1 LRVSYV
7 EPHRT
12 FGSWTAGPGIGEEP
26 GSNPASA
33 VDLLRSHGRCV
44 PSGAREPQG
53 AWKNPDMPETESGAL
68 DRGREAF
75 ERRAWGAAFEELRSC
90 DANGSLLPEDLER
103 WGEAARWSRHFD
115 QMLDIFERAAAAYES
130 AGERRSAARVAVKLT
145 LEHHARRGDALA
157 AGWLA
162 RARRLLEGEPACRE
176 RGLVLMCMAQ
186 GTFFVGNGPAAL
198 QMSQEMV
205 ELGRELEDRDVEAL
219 GRLTLGHARLLG
231 GEVTEGTALIDE
243 AMAAALG
250 GELDLWTTGQ
260 IFCSTIFA
268 CRNRGDWG
276 RAGDW
281 SVASLRWCERQS
293 LSGFP
298 GLCRFHRAEVMR
310 FRGELDWAER
320 DAGDAVEELLVAAP
334 RWAAWGLHELGEIRR
349 RRGDLKGA
357 VAAFRHS
364 AELGFDPQPGHA
376 LLRLDEG
383 KPTVARRA
391 ILQALAD
398 ENGMVREGRWLLLP
412 AAVEIGI
419 AADDAELARSA
430 LKELRELAESL
441 DTTAVRAAA
450 MVASGRVALLESRT
464 EDAIRDLRR
473 GVRLWSE
480 IDVPYEAAQAR
491 ELLAGAYGDLGDQ
504 DGAELEL
511 TAARASFERIG
522 AERAADRVARLLS
535 RASTE
540 PRTAVRTFMFT
551 DIVDSTRL
559 VEMLGDEQWESLL
572 TWHDRTL
579 RQCFDARAGEEVKHE
594 GDGFFVAFAEPD
606 NALKC
611 ACSIQ
616 RSLRDHRRDHGFAPR
631 VRIGIH
637 AAEATDRG
645 GDYGG
650 HGVHTTA
657 RIAAA
662 AGAGEII
669 ASREALDAA
678 SDAFRAYDER
688 ALELKGFAEP
698 VTVATV
704 DWSDG

>member
-1 LRVSYV
+1 
-7 EPHRT
+7 
-12 FGSWTAGPGIGEEP
+12 
-26 GSNPASA
+26 
-33 VDLLRSHGRCV
+33 
-44 PSGAREPQG
+44 
-53 AWKNPDMPETESGAL
+53 MPETDSGGL
-68 DRGREAF
+68 ERGREAF
-75 ERRAWGAAFEELRSC
+75 ERRAWEAAFAELRSC
-90 DANGSLLPEDLER
+90 DSDGSLPSEDLER
-103 WGEAARWSRHFD
+103 LGEAARWSRHFNE
-115 QMLDIFERAAAAYES
+115 MLGIFERVAAKYES
-130 AGERRSAARVAVKLT
+130 AGDRRAAARVAVKLT
-145 LEHHARRGDALA
+145 LEYHARRDDALA

-176 RGLVLMCMAQ
+176 RGLLLMCMAQ
-186 GTFFVGNGPAAL
+186 GMFFAGNGAAAL

-205 ELGRELEDRDVEAL
+205 ELGRGLGDRDVEAL
-219 GRLTLGHARLLG
+219 GRLALGHAYLIG
-231 GEVTEGTALIDE
+231 GEVKAGTALIDE

-250 GELDLWTTGQ
+250 GELELWTTGQ

-276 RAGDW
+276 RAGEW

-310 FRGELDWAER
+310 FRGELDRAER
-320 DAGDAVEELLVAAP
+320 DASEAVEELLEAAP

-357 VAAFRHS
+357 VESFRHS
-364 AELGFDPQPGHA
+364 AELGFDPQPGLA

-391 ILQALAD
+391 ILEALED
-398 ENGMVREGRWLLLP
+398 ENGMAREGRWLVLP
-412 AAVEIGI
+412 AAVEIATAVG
-419 AADDAELARSA
+419 DAELARSA
-430 LKELRELAESL
+430 LEELQELAESL

-450 MVASGRVALLESRT
+450 IVASGRVALLESRT
-464 EDAIRDLRR
+464 DDAVRDLRR
-473 GVRLWSE
+473 GVRMWSE

-491 ELLAGAYGDLGDQ
+491 ELLAGAYGALGDH
-504 DGAELEL
+504 DAGDLEL
-511 TAARASFERIG
+511 TVARASFEHIG
-522 AERAADRVARLLS
+522 AERAAHRVARLLS
-535 RASTE
+535 RANTD

-579 RQCFDARAGEEVKHE
+579 RQCFEARAGEEVKHE

-606 NALKC
+606 NALEC

-637 AAEATDRG
+637 ATEATDRG

-650 HGVHTTA
+650 HGVHATA

-669 ASREALDAA
+669 ASRQTLEAAGVG
-678 SDAFRAYDER
+678 FRAIDER
-688 ALELKGFAEP
+688 PLELKGLAEP
-698 VTVATV
+698 FTVATI
-704 DWSDG
+704 DWSGD

>member
-1 LRVSYV
+1 
-7 EPHRT
+7 
-12 FGSWTAGPGIGEEP
+12 
-26 GSNPASA
+26 
-33 VDLLRSHGRCV
+33 
-44 PSGAREPQG
+44 
-53 AWKNPDMPETESGAL
+53 MPETESGAL
-68 DRGREAF
+68 ERGRVAF
-75 ERRAWGAAFEELRSC
+75 EGRDWGTAFEELRSC
-90 DANGSLLPEDLER
+90 DAGGSLPPEELER

-115 QMLDIFERAAAAYES
+115 EMLDIFERAAAGYES
-130 AGERRSAARVAVKLT
+130 AGDRRAAARVAVKLT
-145 LEHHARRGDALA
+145 LEHHARHGDALA

-162 RARRLLEGEPACRE
+162 RAGRLLEGEPACRE

-186 GTFFVGNGPAAL
+186 GMFFVGNGPAAL
-198 QMSQEMV
+198 QISQEMV
-205 ELGRELEDRDVEAL
+205 ELGHELEDRDVEAL
-219 GRLTLGHARLLG
+219 GRLSLGHARLLG
-231 GEVTEGTALIDE
+231 GEVKEGSALIDE

-276 RAGDW
+276 RAGEW

-310 FRGELDWAER
+310 FRGELDRAER
-320 DAGDAVEELLVAAP
+320 DASQAVDELLVAAP

-349 RRGDLKGA
+349 RRGNLKGA
-357 VAAFRHS
+357 VESFRHS
-364 AELGFDPQPGHA
+364 AELGFDPQPGMA

-391 ILQALAD
+391 ILDALED
-398 ENGMVREGRWLLLP
+398 ENGLAREGRWLVLP
-412 AAVEIGI
+412 AAVEIAI
-419 AADDAELARSA
+419 AAGDAELARSA
-430 LKELRELAESL
+430 LRELEELADSL
-441 DTTAVRAAA
+441 DTTAVHAAA
-450 MVASGRVALLESRT
+450 IVARGRVALLESRT
-464 EDAIRDLRR
+464 EDAVRDLRR
-473 GVRLWSE
+473 GARLWSE

-491 ELLAGAYGDLGDQ
+491 ELLASVYADLGDQ
-504 DGAELEL
+504 DAAELEL
-511 TAARASFERIG
+511 SAARASFERIG
-522 AERAADRVARLLS
+522 AERAARRVVALLS
-535 RASTE
+535 RDGTG
-540 PRTAVRTFMFT
+540 PRTTVRTFMFT

-579 RQCFDARAGEEVKHE
+579 RQCFEACAGEEVKHE

-606 NALKC
+606 SALDC

-616 RSLRDHRRDHGFAPR
+616 QSLRDHRRDHGFAPR

-637 AAEATDRG
+637 ATEATDRG

-650 HGVHTTA
+650 RGVHATA

-662 AGAGEII
+662 AGPGEII
-669 ASREALDAA
+669 ASREALKAA
-678 SDAFRAYDER
+678 RDNFRTHDER
-688 ALELKGFAEP
+688 PLELKGLAQP
-698 VTVATV
+698 IVVATV
-704 DWSDG
+704 DWSDA

>member
-1 LRVSYV
+1 M
-7 EPHRT
+7 P
-12 FGSWTAGPGIGEEP
+12 
-26 GSNPASA
+26 
-33 VDLLRSHGRCV
+33 
-44 PSGAREPQG
+44 
-53 AWKNPDMPETESGAL
+53 AWKNSNMPETESGAL
-68 DRGREAF
+68 ERGREAF
-75 ERRAWGAAFEELRSC
+75 ERRAWGAAFDELRSS
-90 DANGSLLPEDLER
+90 DSKGSLTPEDLER
-103 WGEAARWSRHFD
+103 LGEAARWSRHFD
-115 QMLDIFERAAAAYES
+115 EMLDTFERAAAAYEG
-130 AGERRSAARVAVKLT
+130 AGDRRSAARVAVKLT
-145 LEHHARRGDALA
+145 IEHHTRHGDALA

-162 RARRLLEGEPACRE
+162 RAGRLLEGEPGCRE

-186 GTFFVGNGPAAL
+186 GMFFAGNGPAAL
-198 QMSQEMV
+198 HMGLEMV
-205 ELGRELEDRDVEAL
+205 ELGRELEDRDIEAL
-219 GRLTLGHARLLG
+219 GRLALGHARLLG
-231 GEVTEGTALIDE
+231 GEVKEGTALIDE

-250 GELDLWTTGQ
+250 GELELWTTGQ

-276 RAGDW
+276 RAGEW

-310 FRGELDWAER
+310 FRGELDRAER
-320 DAGDAVEELLVAAP
+320 DASEAIDELLLAAP

-357 VAAFRHS
+357 VESFRQS
-364 AELGFDPQPGHA
+364 AELGFDPQPGLA

-391 ILQALAD
+391 ILEALAD
-398 ENGMVREGRWLLLP
+398 ENGLAREGRWLVLP
-412 AAVEIGI
+412 AAVEIAI

-430 LKELRELAESL
+430 LEELEELAKSL

-450 MVASGRVALLESRT
+450 MVASGRVAVWESRT
-464 EDAIRDLRR
+464 DDAVRDLRR
-473 GVRLWSE
+473 GVRMWSE

-491 ELLAGAYGDLGDQ
+491 ELLAGTYGELGDA

-511 TAARASFERIG
+511 TAARASFARIG
-522 AERAADRVARLLS
+522 AERAARRVAVLLS
-535 RASTE
+535 RSETA
-540 PRTAVRTFMFT
+540 PHTAVKTFMFT
-551 DIVDSTRL
+551 DIVDSTKL
-559 VEMLGDEQWESLL
+559 VETLGDEHWESLL

-579 RQCFDARAGEEVKHE
+579 RECFNARGGEEIKHE

-606 NALKC
+606 SALAC

-616 RSLRDHRRDHGFAPR
+616 RSLRDHRYVHGFAPR

-637 AAEATDRG
+637 ATEATDRG
-645 GDYGG
+645 DDWGG
-650 HGVHTTA
+650 RGVHTTA

-669 ASREALDAA
+669 ASRETLEVA
-678 SDAFRAYDER
+678 SDAFRALDER
-688 ALELKGFAEP
+688 PLELKGLAQP

>member
-1 LRVSYV
+1 
-7 EPHRT
+7 
-12 FGSWTAGPGIGEEP
+12 
-26 GSNPASA
+26 
-33 VDLLRSHGRCV
+33 
-44 PSGAREPQG
+44 
-53 AWKNPDMPETESGAL
+53 
-68 DRGREAF
+68 
-75 ERRAWGAAFEELRSC
+75 
-90 DANGSLLPEDLER
+90 
-103 WGEAARWSRHFD
+103 
-115 QMLDIFERAAAAYES
+115 
-130 AGERRSAARVAVKLT
+130 VAVTLT
-145 LEHHARRGDALA
+145 IEHHARHGDALA

-162 RARRLLEGEPACRE
+162 RAQRLLEGEPTCRE

-186 GTFFVGNGPAAL
+186 GMFLVGNGAAAL
-198 QMSQEMV
+198 DMSQEMV
-205 ELGRELEDRDVEAL
+205 DLGRELEDRDIEAL
-219 GRLTLGHARLLG
+219 GRLALGHARLLG
-231 GEVTEGTALIDE
+231 GQVSEGTALIDE

-250 GELDLWTTGQ
+250 GELELWTTGQ

-276 RAGDW
+276 RAGEW

-310 FRGELDWAER
+310 FRGELDRAER
-320 DAGDAVEELLVAAP
+320 DASEAVDELLAAAP

-357 VAAFRHS
+357 VESFRHS
-364 AELGFDPQPGHA
+364 AELGFDPQPGLA

-391 ILQALAD
+391 ILEALAD
-398 ENGMVREGRWLLLP
+398 ESGLVREGRWLVLP
-412 AAVEIGI
+412 AAVEIAI

-430 LKELRELAESL
+430 LEELEQFAESL

-464 EDAIRDLRR
+464 DDAARDLRR
-473 GVRLWSE
+473 GVRMWSE
-480 IDVPYEAAQAR
+480 VDVPYEAAQAR
-491 ELLAGAYGDLGDQ
+491 ELLASAYSDLGDP
-504 DGAELEL
+504 DAAELEL
-511 TAARASFERIG
+511 TAARASFERMG
-522 AERAADRVARLLS
+522 AERAARRVAALIS
-535 RASTE
+535 RSSTV
-540 PRTAVRTFMFT
+540 PHTAVRTFMFT
-551 DIVDSTRL
+551 DIVESTQL
-559 VEMLGDEQWESLL
+559 VEMLGDAQWESLL
-572 TWHDRTL
+572 AWHDRTL
-579 RQCFDARAGEEVKHE
+579 RECIEARAGEEVKHE
-594 GDGFFVAFAEPD
+594 GDGFFIAFAEAD
-606 NALKC
+606 SALEC

-637 AAEATDRG
+637 ATEATDRG

-650 HGVHTTA
+650 RGVHTTA

-662 AGAGEII
+662 AGAEEII
-669 ASREALDAA
+669 VSREALEAA
-678 SDAFRAYDER
+678 RDGFRAIDER
-688 ALELKGFAEP
+688 QLELKGLAEP

>member
-1 LRVSYV
+1 
-7 EPHRT
+7 
-12 FGSWTAGPGIGEEP
+12 
-26 GSNPASA
+26 
-33 VDLLRSHGRCV
+33 
-44 PSGAREPQG
+44 
-53 AWKNPDMPETESGAL
+53 MPETESGAL
-68 DRGREAF
+68 ERGRVAF
-75 ERRAWGAAFEELRSC
+75 EGRDWGTAFEELRSC
-90 DANGSLLPEDLER
+90 DAGGSLPPEELER

-115 QMLDIFERAAAAYES
+115 EMLDIFERAAAGYES
-130 AGERRSAARVAVKLT
+130 AGDRRAAARVAVKLT
-145 LEHHARRGDALA
+145 LEHHARHGDALA

-162 RARRLLEGEPACRE
+162 RAGRLLEGEPACRE

-186 GTFFVGNGPAAL
+186 GMFFVGNGPAAL
-198 QMSQEMV
+198 QISQEMV
-205 ELGRELEDRDVEAL
+205 ELGHELEDRDVEAL
-219 GRLTLGHARLLG
+219 GRLSLGHARLLG
-231 GEVTEGTALIDE
+231 GEVKEGSALIDE

-276 RAGDW
+276 RAGEW

-310 FRGELDWAER
+310 FRGELDRAER
-320 DAGDAVEELLVAAP
+320 DASEAVDELLVAAP

-349 RRGDLKGA
+349 RRGNLKGA
-357 VAAFRHS
+357 VESFRHS
-364 AELGFDPQPGHA
+364 AELGFDPQPGMA

-391 ILQALAD
+391 ILDALED
-398 ENGMVREGRWLLLP
+398 ENGLAREGRWLVLP
-412 AAVEIGI
+412 AAVEIAI
-419 AADDAELARSA
+419 AAGDAELARSA
-430 LKELRELAESL
+430 LRELEELADSL
-441 DTTAVRAAA
+441 DTTAVHAAA
-450 MVASGRVALLESRT
+450 IVARGRVALLESRT
-464 EDAIRDLRR
+464 EDAVRDLRR
-473 GVRLWSE
+473 GARLWSE

-491 ELLAGAYGDLGDQ
+491 ELLASVYADLGDQ
-504 DGAELEL
+504 DAAELEL
-511 TAARASFERIG
+511 SAARASFERIG
-522 AERAADRVARLLS
+522 AERAARRVVALLS
-535 RASTE
+535 RDGTG
-540 PRTAVRTFMFT
+540 PRTTVRTFMFT

-579 RQCFDARAGEEVKHE
+579 RQCFEACAGEEVKHE

-606 NALKC
+606 SALDC

-616 RSLRDHRRDHGFAPR
+616 QSLRDHRRDHGFAPR

-637 AAEATDRG
+637 ATEATDRG

-650 HGVHTTA
+650 RGVHATA

-662 AGAGEII
+662 AGPGEII
-669 ASREALDAA
+669 ASREALKAA
-678 SDAFRAYDER
+678 RDNFRTHDER
-688 ALELKGFAEP
+688 PLELKGLAQP
-698 VTVATV
+698 IVVATV
-704 DWSDG
+704 DWSDA

>member
-1 LRVSYV
+1 M
-7 EPHRT
+7 
-12 FGSWTAGPGIGEEP
+12 
-26 GSNPASA
+26 
-33 VDLLRSHGRCV
+33 
-44 PSGAREPQG
+44 G
-53 AWKNPDMPETESGAL
+53 AWENSDMPEAESGAL
-68 DRGREAF
+68 ERGREAF
-75 ERRAWGAAFEELRSC
+75 ERRAWGAAFDELRSC
-90 DANGSLLPEDLER
+90 DANGSLPPEELER
-103 WGEAARWSRHFD
+103 LGEAARWSRHFEE
-115 QMLDIFERAAAAYES
+115 MLDIFERAAAGYEN
-130 AGERRSAARVAVKLT
+130 AGERRGAARVAVKLT
-145 LEHHARRGDALA
+145 LEHHARHGDALA
-157 AGWLA
+157 AGWLG

-186 GTFFVGNGPAAL
+186 GLFFVGNGAAAL
-198 QMSQEMV
+198 HMSEEMV

-219 GRLTLGHARLLG
+219 GRLALGHARLLG
-231 GEVTEGTALIDE
+231 GEVKEGTALIDE

-276 RAGDW
+276 RAGEW

-310 FRGELDWAER
+310 FRGELVRAER
-320 DAGDAVEELLVAAP
+320 DASEAVDELLVAAP

-349 RRGDLKGA
+349 RRGNLRGA
-357 VAAFRHS
+357 VESFRHS
-364 AELGFDPQPGHA
+364 AELGFDPQPGLA
-376 LLRLDEG
+376 LLRFDEG
-383 KPTVARRA
+383 KPAVARRA

-398 ENGMVREGRWLLLP
+398 ENGLAREGRWLVLP
-412 AAVEIGI
+412 AAVEIAI

-430 LKELRELAESL
+430 LGELEEFAESL
-441 DTTAVRAAA
+441 DTTAVHAAA
-450 MVASGRVALLESRT
+450 MVARGRVALWESRSA
-464 EDAIRDLRR
+464 DAVRDLRR
-473 GVRLWSE
+473 GVRMWSE

-491 ELLAGAYGDLGDQ
+491 ELLAGVYGDLGDQ
-504 DGAELEL
+504 DAAELEL

-522 AERAADRVARLLS
+522 AQRAARRVAALLL
-535 RASTE
+535 RAGTR

-572 TWHDRTL
+572 AWHDRTL
-579 RQCFDARAGEEVKHE
+579 RQCFQARAGEEVKHE
-594 GDGFFVAFAEPD
+594 GDGFFVAFPEPES
-606 NALKC
+606 ALEC

-637 AAEATDRG
+637 ATEATDRG
-645 GDYGG
+645 GDYVGR
-650 HGVHTTA
+650 GVHTTA

-662 AGAGEII
+662 AGPGEII
-669 ASREALDAA
+669 ASRKTLEATRDT
-678 SDAFRAYDER
+678 FRAHNER
-688 ALELKGFAEP
+688 PLEVKGLP
-698 VTVATV
+698 QPITVASV
-704 DWSDG
+704 DWSDA